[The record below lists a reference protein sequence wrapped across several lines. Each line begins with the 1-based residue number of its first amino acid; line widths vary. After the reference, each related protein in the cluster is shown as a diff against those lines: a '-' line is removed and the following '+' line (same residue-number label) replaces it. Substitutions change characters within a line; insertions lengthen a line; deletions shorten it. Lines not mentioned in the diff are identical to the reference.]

1 MGPID
6 KRTTT
11 LAERAYDRIAAALL
25 SGEIR
30 PGERLVMDQLA
41 ERLDISRTPVRDA
54 LRRLAGEGLVEPS
67 SNRGYIVRQV
77 SDKDVDEL
85 YEAREAIESFAA
97 RRVAEIGTLAIDEVR
112 AEIVSMRKLV
122 PVDAEDA
129 FRANLAIHRSFV
141 AATGNPM
148 LLDMFDE
155 VWQRARGQSLFAD
168 FVAHDTG
175 GTNGVRPAHRF
186 GVCAGRRPGRGLR
199 SNAEAYRRRQE
210 CPSELNSSSLRG
222 GVVWQRRCGS

>member
-1 MGPID
+1 MSSPAMGPID

-11 LAERAYDRIAAALL
+11 LAERAYDRIATALL

-112 AEIVSMRKLV
+112 AKIVSLRKLV
-122 PVDAEDA
+122 PADAEEA

-148 LLDMFDE
+148 LLNMFDD

-168 FVAHDTG
+168 FVAHDTEKISVFDRHIDLVSALEVG
-175 GTNGVRPAHRF
+175 PDAAFVAM
-186 GVCAGRRPGRGLR
+186 RRHIADGKNVHL
-199 SNAEAYRRRQE
+199 S
-210 CPSELNSSSLRG
+210 
-222 GVVWQRRCGS
+222 